1 LNNVINRFATLS
13 KRRCLQLN
21 QTINAAQRKLMK
33 DRLKIN
39 ANGNRLAQINMK
51 CFAFAFGQAFKN
63 RIVQPSQPFRPASM
77 LGNEFVI
84 VVATRVNIVRHAADA
99 ASAKI
104 ARVAFA
110 IGAGNKHV
118 SSQMVLGLGDVKRL
132 DGGVVVVAL
141 KGFAFRIHPLIAV
154 LGVVTHT
161 G

>member
-1 LNNVINRFATLS
+1 
-13 KRRCLQLN
+13 
-21 QTINAAQRKLMK
+21 
-33 DRLKIN
+33 
-39 ANGNRLAQINMK
+39 
-51 CFAFAFGQAFKN
+51 
-63 RIVQPSQPFRPASM
+63 M

-84 VVATRVNIVRHAADA
+84 VVATRVNIVRHAANA
-99 ASAKI
+99 ASAKV

-110 IGAGNKHV
+110 IDAGNKHV

-141 KGFAFRIHPLIAV
+141 KGFAFRIHRLIAV